1 MFTKPPL
8 TAPVLGQ
15 REIETLGLFWQD
27 SSASLSATDILTL
40 IVNQTDEPN
49 EVITINTVQSTIER
63 LWKKKLL
70 SRRKQGKAFI
80 YAPIYTKQEVMSSL
94 IKQISDTLGGG
105 DDSAIMSGIF
115 TFLKGRDT
123 QNPVALLQTLEQN
136 YAVKSTTGSNDE

>member
-1 MFTKPPL
+1 MDKYMFTKPPL

-63 LWKKKLL
+63 L
-70 SRRKQGKAFI
+70 
-80 YAPIYTKQEVMSSL
+80 
-94 IKQISDTLGGG
+94 
-105 DDSAIMSGIF
+105 
-115 TFLKGRDT
+115 
-123 QNPVALLQTLEQN
+123 
-136 YAVKSTTGSNDE
+136 